1 MRVHIMLIPRR
12 RALRELYRLRKSAH
26 PSLNLH
32 AGSEYIAVAMGS
44 TVSLAL
50 MEARGGEK
58 LVRYADAVP
67 RIEQATCHFAEVGL
81 GADYVG

>member
-1 MRVHIMLIPRR
+1 M
-12 RALRELYRLRKSAH
+12 
-26 PSLNLH
+26 
-32 AGSEYIAVAMGS
+32 AMGS